1 MAGWKRG
8 ENLRQIGERLTGTL
22 ETVLTGWERSP
33 LLLTYTRLRRRIL
46 GPPLPGVPE
55 TADLDPY
62 VLFSL
67 GLHLLAALLIYLVAA
82 RAVPLAERPPISVRI
97 LETKTEAP
105 TPAREQQPARP
116 ETTPK
121 AEKKKPPEKQIAA
134 LAKPQPTPPPPVEKP
149 ISAPKAVP
157 RMANVDPLTPNPTPK
172 ALPKDALTV
181 QSSKTTAPDLSVPEK
196 GLLPKPVTP
205 FQAESPPASVPQE
218 APRSLGTPAPS
229 VPAAVPADVRPLPS
243 PSTATSATP
252 EAPAP
257 SELRETTLGKFQ
269 QPTGPVVV
277 PERFLKG
284 GRAEAAPGAGQA
296 LIDTSDP
303 DFTEYFEQ
311 VKRRVYATW
320 RYPEGVRGVHEVWIR
335 FTLDRAGASNS
346 VQVVRSNNAM
356 LNASAVE
363 AMHRASPFPPIPEK
377 FRALVGQ
384 PLILKFTVTIQ

>member
-1 MAGWKRG
+1 MAGWKRRG
-8 ENLRQIGERLTGTL
+8 NLREIGERLTGTL
-22 ETVLTGWERSP
+22 ETVLTGWERSQ
-33 LLLTYTRLRRRIL
+33 LLLTYTRLRRRIS

-62 VLFSL
+62 VFFSL
-67 GLHLLAALLIYLVAA
+67 GLHLLAALVIYVLAA
-82 RAVPLAERPPISVRI
+82 RAIPLAERPPISIRI
-97 LETKTEAP
+97 LETKAEAP
-105 TPAREQQPARP
+105 SPAREQQPTRQ

-121 AEKKKPPEKQIAA
+121 AEEK
-134 LAKPQPTPPPPVEKP
+134 KPQPAPPQPVEKP
-149 ISAPKAVP
+149 IFTPKTLP

-172 ALPKDALTV
+172 GLPKEPLTV
-181 QSSKTTAPDLSVPEK
+181 QSSQTTAPDLSVPDK

-205 FQAESPPASVPQE
+205 FQAESPPASAPRE
-218 APRSLGTPAPS
+218 TPRSLGAPAPS
-229 VPAAVPADVRPLPS
+229 VPEAAPAEIRPLPA
-243 PSTATSATP
+243 PSTATSTTTQAS
-252 EAPAP
+252 APP
-257 SELRETTLGKFQ
+257 ELRETTLGAFQ

-284 GRAEAAPGAGQA
+284 GRPETAPGAGRA
-296 LIDTSDP
+296 LIDPSDP

-320 RYPEGVRGVHEVWIR
+320 RYPEGVRGVHEVWLR
-335 FTLDRAGASNS
+335 FSLDRAGASQG
-346 VQVVRSNNAM
+346 VQVVRSNNPV

-384 PLILKFTVTIQ
+384 PLILKFSVTIQ

>member
-1 MAGWKRG
+1 MAGWKRR
-8 ENLRQIGERLTGTL
+8 EKLREIGERLTGTL
-22 ETVLTGWERSP
+22 ETVLTAWERSR
-33 LLLTYTRLRRRIL
+33 LLFTYTRLRRRIS

-62 VLFSL
+62 VFFSL
-67 GLHLLAALLIYLVAA
+67 GLHILAALLIYLLAA
-82 RAVPLAERPPISVRI
+82 RAIPLAERPPISIRI
-97 LETKTEAP
+97 LETKAEAP
-105 TPAREQQPARP
+105 SPARQEI
-116 ETTPK
+116 TPQAERK
-121 AEKKKPPEKQIAA
+121 APQKPPAA
-134 LAKPQPTPPPPVEKP
+134 LPKPQPAPPQPVEKP
-149 ISAPKAVP
+149 IFTPKTLP
-157 RMANVDPLTPNPTPK
+157 RMANVDPLTPNPAPK
-172 ALPKDALTV
+172 ALPKDAPTV
-181 QSSKTTAPDLSVPEK
+181 QSSKITASDVPVPDK

-205 FQAESPPASVPQE
+205 FQAESPPASAPRE
-218 APRSLGTPAPS
+218 TPRSLGAS
-229 VPAAVPADVRPLPS
+229 VPEAPPAEIRPLPA
-243 PSTATSATP
+243 PSTATPATTQ
-252 EAPAP
+252 APAP
-257 SELRETTLGKFQ
+257 LELRETTLGGFR

-284 GRAEAAPGAGQA
+284 GRPDTAPAAGEP

-320 RYPEGVRGVHEVWIR
+320 RYPEGVRGVHEVWLR
-335 FTLDRAGASNS
+335 FTLDRAGASQG
-346 VQVVRSNNAM
+346 VQVVRSNNAV

>member
-1 MAGWKRG
+1 MVGWKRRG
-8 ENLRQIGERLTGTL
+8 NLREIGERLTGTL
-22 ETVLTGWERSP
+22 ETVLTGWERSQ
-33 LLLTYTRLRRRIL
+33 LLLTYTRLRRRIS

-62 VLFSL
+62 VFFSL
-67 GLHLLAALLIYLVAA
+67 GLHLLAALVIYVLAA
-82 RAVPLAERPPISVRI
+82 RAIPLAERPPISIRI
-97 LETKTEAP
+97 LETKAEAP
-105 TPAREQQPARP
+105 SPAREQQPTRQ

-121 AEKKKPPEKQIAA
+121 AEEK
-134 LAKPQPTPPPPVEKP
+134 KPQPAPPQPVEKP
-149 ISAPKAVP
+149 IFTPKTLP

-172 ALPKDALTV
+172 GLPKEPLTV
-181 QSSKTTAPDLSVPEK
+181 QSSQTTAPDLSVPDK

-205 FQAESPPASVPQE
+205 FQAESPPASAPRE
-218 APRSLGTPAPS
+218 TPRSLGAPAPS
-229 VPAAVPADVRPLPS
+229 VPEAAPAEIRPLPA
-243 PSTATSATP
+243 PSTATSTTTQAS
-252 EAPAP
+252 APP
-257 SELRETTLGKFQ
+257 ELRETTLGAFQ

-284 GRAEAAPGAGQA
+284 GRPETAPGAGRA
-296 LIDTSDP
+296 LIDPSDP

-320 RYPEGVRGVHEVWIR
+320 RYPEGVRGVHEVWLR
-335 FTLDRAGASNS
+335 FSLDRAGASQG
-346 VQVVRSNNAM
+346 VQVVRSNNPV

-384 PLILKFTVTIQ
+384 PLILKFSVTIQ

>member
-1 MAGWKRG
+1 MADWKRG

-22 ETVLTGWERSP
+22 ETVLTGWERSR
-33 LLLTYTRLRRRIL
+33 LLFTYTRLRRRIS

-97 LETKTEAP
+97 LETKPEAP
-105 TPAREQQPARP
+105 RPAREQ

-134 LAKPQPTPPPPVEKP
+134 LPKPQPTPPPPVEKP
-149 ISAPKAVP
+149 IYAPKAVP

-181 QSSKTTAPDLSVPEK
+181 QSSKTTTPDLAVPEK

-218 APRSLGTPAPS
+218 APRSLGAPAPS
-229 VPAAVPADVRPLPS
+229 VPAAAPAGVKPLPP
-243 PSTATSATP
+243 PSTATSAST

-257 SELRETTLGKFQ
+257 PELRETTLGKFQ

-284 GRAEAAPGAGQA
+284 GRPETAPGTGQV

-303 DFTEYFEQ
+303 DFTAYFELI
-311 VKRRVYATW
+311 KRRVYAVW
-320 RYPEGVRGVHEVWIR
+320 HYPEGVRGVHEVSVK
-335 FTLDRAGASNS
+335 FTLDRAGAIHG
-346 VQVVRSNNAM
+346 VQVERSNNSV

-377 FRALVGQ
+377 FRLLVGQ